1 MSYNVFGGEK
11 MNRQI
16 WCNDVYNA
24 LNKDKKIVLVAGA
37 SSSGKSFSSE
47 VLCKYFKQKGLR
59 AIVYSADN
67 YYKGIARTIVEKALQ
82 KSNNIIFLKNKNL
95 IISTVRSVIEF
106 SPFTEKFNK
115 TNTKVLQQKLE
126 KIVGEQNAIRL
137 CHDIKFEFQNI
148 NFDEPFAID
157 FESLTN
163 DLNLIINGKKIT
175 KPDYKF
181 STGEV
186 SFYKNNIID
195 TSRYD
200 VFIVEGLYALRDE
213 VLEKIDN
220 KNIIKTCVDC
230 DLKTLLNRKL
240 NRDIKSGRS
249 TLSPEQ
255 TIMSYMTQVMP
266 SYYNYIYPTL
276 CRAEFVLSTS
286 LSQEE
291 LSQKQNSKQI
301 KFFVDEK
308 TLQILESLNLE
319 EIYNKQQIDYF
330 FDTNLNNNSL
340 IVRVREIDN
349 LVSKLTFKSNVSSNN
364 ILNRKIEEYNLET
377 QLSTQNRQTKSFVS
391 NLLSSGFVLK
401 MIVDKNRK
409 ILKYKDITIKL
420 DDVQNLGMFIEFDDI
435 NDTALQ
441 LAKILNLKKVCK
453 NSYLESITQKK
464 QYVGNTE
471 TEFKFL
477 VSAFPEKYD
486 EKLEIEQVYF
496 DHTKKSKLVTSL
508 LGLENLDNIDTARVR
523 SIKKQNKQSYF
534 LTVKSKGLF
543 ERKEYEK
550 QISKSLYD
558 FLMEDALSVVRK
570 NRYILKI
577 DKYKLEFDQYKNKQG
592 LITCEVEIE
601 NKNIKQQYDEIFNII
616 NNLGI
621 CAKNVTEDK
630 KYKNDNLA
638 EKIIEK

>member
-1 MSYNVFGGEK
+1 M
-11 MNRQI
+11 
-16 WCNDVYNA
+16 
-24 LNKDKKIVLVAGA
+24 
-37 SSSGKSFSSE
+37 
-47 VLCKYFKQKGLR
+47 
-59 AIVYSADN
+59 
-67 YYKGIARTIVEKALQ
+67 
-82 KSNNIIFLKNKNL
+82 
-95 IISTVRSVIEF
+95 
-106 SPFTEKFNK
+106 
-115 TNTKVLQQKLE
+115 
-126 KIVGEQNAIRL
+126 
-137 CHDIKFEFQNI
+137 
-148 NFDEPFAID
+148 
-157 FESLTN
+157 
-163 DLNLIINGKKIT
+163 
-175 KPDYKF
+175 
-181 STGEV
+181 
-186 SFYKNNIID
+186 
-195 TSRYD
+195 
-200 VFIVEGLYALRDE
+200 
-213 VLEKIDN
+213 EKIDN
-220 KNIIKTCVDC
+220 KNVIKTCVDC

-308 TLQILESLNLE
+308 TLKILESLNLE

-453 NSYLESITQKK
+453 K
-464 QYVGNTE
+464 
-471 TEFKFL
+471 
-477 VSAFPEKYD
+477 
-486 EKLEIEQVYF
+486 
-496 DHTKKSKLVTSL
+496 
-508 LGLENLDNIDTARVR
+508 R
-523 SIKKQNKQSYF
+523 
-534 LTVKSKGLF
+534 
-543 ERKEYEK
+543 
-550 QISKSLYD
+550 
-558 FLMEDALSVVRK
+558 
-570 NRYILKI
+570 
-577 DKYKLEFDQYKNKQG
+577 
-592 LITCEVEIE
+592 
-601 NKNIKQQYDEIFNII
+601 
-616 NNLGI
+616 
-621 CAKNVTEDK
+621 
-630 KYKNDNLA
+630 
-638 EKIIEK
+638 